1 MFLLSAFGGGLFL
14 IPVGLLILSLIL
26 GLVAYKKFKS
36 GGGHEGLA
44 VFAVFLLIGAIGS
57 SIWMYLER

>member
-1 MFLLSAFGGGLFL
+1 MNLLSAFGGGLFF
-14 IPVGLLILSLIL
+14 IPFGLLVVSILCGIVS
-26 GLVAYKKFKS
+26 YKKFKS

-57 SIWMYLER
+57 AIWMWLEK